1 MAAAAT
7 CSKCVTTGGIDT
19 VGRRATTGATTRD
32 HSIVPH
38 ETMPPHETIPNW
50 NVGVIATA
58 KRIRETAR
66 AVHCVIA
73 LAGAVAEPGG
83 AEVASTIE
91 SAAVRGAWWMLK
103 VDRPVDGLYAE
114 TAGDHVAWCVE
125 GSNAALTAPE
135 IVNSIH
141 MWSDVFVVNGSAD
154 GSLMKERARSCL
166 IQISVPAASPPGCAR
181 KKRNE
186 TLIQVRPRLYSYY

>member
-1 MAAAAT
+1 MCWENMALSTRSRARVAVAAT

-32 HSIVPH
+32 HSI
-38 ETMPPHETIPNW
+38 PPHETIPNW

-103 VDRPVDGLYAE
+103 VERPVDGLYAD

-135 IVNSIH
+135 MVNIH
-141 MWSDVFVVNGSAD
+141 IGTAVYPR
-154 GSLMKERARSCL
+154 SLPTALR
-166 IQISVPAASPPGCAR
+166 
-181 KKRNE
+181 
-186 TLIQVRPRLYSYY
+186 RLS

>member
-1 MAAAAT
+1 
-7 CSKCVTTGGIDT
+7 
-19 VGRRATTGATTRD
+19 
-32 HSIVPH
+32 
-38 ETMPPHETIPNW
+38 
-50 NVGVIATA
+50 
-58 KRIRETAR
+58 
-66 AVHCVIA
+66 
-73 LAGAVAEPGG
+73 
-83 AEVASTIE
+83 
-91 SAAVRGAWWMLK
+91 MLK

-166 IQISVPAASPPGCAR
+166 IQISVPAASPLAVHVKKGTRPSSKSALDYTVTTDSPGAQRRRPTRRQTGRRRAAR
-181 KKRNE
+181 
-186 TLIQVRPRLYSYY
+186 

>member
-19 VGRRATTGATTRD
+19 VGRRAITGATT
-32 HSIVPH
+32 I
-38 ETMPPHETIPNW
+38 PPHETIPNW

>member
-1 MAAAAT
+1 MTSGTATSGTAGSRGAMCWENMALSTRSRARVAAAAT

-32 HSIVPH
+32 HSI
-38 ETMPPHETIPNW
+38 PPHETIPNW

-73 LAGAVAEPGG
+73 LTGAGAEQGG

-103 VDRPVDGLYAE
+103 VERPVDGLYAD

-135 IVNSIH
+135 MVNIH
-141 MWSDVFVVNGSAD
+141 IGTAVYPR
-154 GSLMKERARSCL
+154 SLPTALR
-166 IQISVPAASPPGCAR
+166 
-181 KKRNE
+181 
-186 TLIQVRPRLYSYY
+186 RLS